1 MVVDHTS
8 FAMQGGIYLD
18 VNLLVPRNSFTFIQ
32 EAEGYKADVMF
43 QVALIQG
50 DAVPY
55 GPDRWI
61 RTYRVAD
68 QTQAA
73 NSARIPDI
81 SSFQVLPGEYTL
93 RVDILD
99 INSNRK
105 QQIEESLDLKLF
117 EAERLDLS
125 EITIASV
132 IKQVETEGVFTK
144 YGYDVVPNADRTFG
158 SDAPML
164 YYFFEIYNLS
174 GKGYYILATEVRSLT
189 GKTIQDFDRKSK
201 KMPGTSAVEWGG
213 FSTSG
218 LRAGIY
224 DLYIKVKDQNT
235 GSSSEQTKKFYIYR
249 EGGQKTSQTT
259 VSSYIGLGEDQLDEI
274 YELVSLIMTAD
285 EQRLFERSDVEGKRR
300 VLDTFWDRRD
310 PDPGSVGNEFKDE
323 FYQRV
328 QIANRDFS
336 SRTSK
341 GWETD
346 RGRILIK
353 YGTPNNIDQVASSL
367 NEKPFETWFYYE
379 IEGGVEFV
387 FVDKSGFGDFELVHS
402 TARNEIYDIEWQRW
416 LR

>member
-1 MVVDHTS
+1 
-8 FAMQGGIYLD
+8 
-18 VNLLVPRNSFTFIQ
+18 
-32 EAEGYKADVMF
+32 
-43 QVALIQG
+43 
-50 DAVPY
+50 
-55 GPDRWI
+55 
-61 RTYRVAD
+61 
-68 QTQAA
+68 
-73 NSARIPDI
+73 
-81 SSFQVLPGEYTL
+81 
-93 RVDILD
+93 
-99 INSNRK
+99 
-105 QQIEESLDLKLF
+105 
-117 EAERLDLS
+117 
-125 EITIASV
+125 
-132 IKQVETEGVFTK
+132 
-144 YGYDVVPNADRTFG
+144 
-158 SDAPML
+158 ML